1 MKFTIAKEPVPYVI
15 IDDFYNQE
23 DLFLIYRE
31 LDFLFSKLRDS
42 ASTGTNDVPIKNN
55 KGIFL
60 EELYNFREFSDILK
74 VNRKIFSADVADKLI
89 ECNYGFKFIRH
100 GTQDTTLISYYGN
113 DEYYGPHRDVCIISA
128 VTWFHKLPKNFT
140 GGDFVFTD
148 YNISI
153 EPKNNRCV
161 LFFSCT
167 LHSVTPI
174 KLINNSIALPGRFS
188 MTQFITNRK

>member
-1 MKFTIAKEPVPYVI
+1 MKFTIIKEPVPYVI
-15 IDDFYNQE
+15 IDDLYDQE
-23 DLFLIYRE
+23 DLYLIYRE
-31 LDFLFSKLRDS
+31 LDFLFSKLRS
-42 ASTGTNDVPIKNN
+42 PESTGNDDVSKKNN

-60 EELYNFREFSDILK
+60 DELYNFREFSDILK
-74 VNRKIFSADVADKLI
+74 VNRKIFSSNIADKLI
-89 ECNYGFKFIRH
+89 ECNYGFKFIKYS
-100 GTQDTTLISYYGN
+100 TQDVTLISYYDN
-113 DEYYGPHRDVCIISA
+113 DEYYNPHRDTCVISA

-167 LHSVTPI
+167 LHSVTPV
-174 KLINNSIALPGRFS
+174 KLINNLIPLPGRFS
-188 MTQFITNRK
+188 MSQFITNKK